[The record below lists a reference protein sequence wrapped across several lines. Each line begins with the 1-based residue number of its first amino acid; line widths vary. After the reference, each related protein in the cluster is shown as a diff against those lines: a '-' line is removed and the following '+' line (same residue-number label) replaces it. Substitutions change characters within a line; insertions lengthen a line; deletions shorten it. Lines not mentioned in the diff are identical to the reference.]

1 MLKDRRILVE
11 IELDRLK
18 KSAAQSYLSMVMSS
32 NSVQSHSTAS
42 YFNIRGRITE
52 LEFDLKMIDELIAQG
67 HE

>member
-11 IELDRLK
+11 KELDRLK
-18 KSAAQSYLSMVMSS
+18 KSAAQSYLNIIMSD
-32 NSVQSHSTAS
+32 NSVQGHSTVS